1 MSNGIT
7 SLVKPVSYEETLASL
22 PPRRSPY
29 EAFSYLLQPPS
40 VRDRAPAQP
49 APMPPIEIAP
59 MPMPTDPIAGQPMPT
74 QPPPSDPITGQ
85 PMPTQP
91 SPSDPVATQ
100 PPPPA
105 RPPMQTDP
113 TPTPDPMP
121 VIPEAFDPTVP
132 VVDPMQPERPDPIID
147 TKKTPTTLAELEA
160 MLGYKW
166 IKNEDTSPIRN
177 TMYTDQDHLRNL
189 ARQYGI
195 ALPPDAP
202 IDMTGFEDP
211 PLDSTPPVGTTPP
224 VNMPAPGTVINLPF
238 GGSFTIPDDI
248 QERIDAAKAEQAG
261 TTPPPVTTP
270 TTPSLPP
277 VGTTIPLPFGGGLTV
292 TQDMQD
298 RINAAKAAVEAA
310 TTTTPRANIEPT
322 TRGRR
327 GVASSP
333 MVGGRRGLMVKQAQD
348 MQDRINEAMSQANA
362 NQSSTPM
369 IEPPAGASG
378 TIPEGAISEDLS
390 RIPMGGRRGLMSREG
405 IENLRKRVDEMR
417 TPPPTPMIELPA
429 GAPRTIP
436 EGAISEDLSRLP
448 QGFLVG
454 EPRPDVSP
462 DSPLGRMIAA
472 RKNYQDPSAPRLPQG
487 IVAGGPRPDGI
498 GGGGLLS
505 RILDDSVPVVS
516 PPSDDSLQ
524 RGIDNLRDI
533 FGRASEGE
541 DRSSG
546 SEDMFSKLRDSLR
559 PTDTRDPRR
568 LPPTLPI
575 NVGQQRAPQLPMPR
589 RLPTPVPNLP
599 DFLQRDPN
607 IFSRSQ
613 PIDERL
619 EEVKRV
625 IAEMQRGPTPKLPRR
640 RIPINTDKLRRGRR

>member
-1 MSNGIT
+1 MIQRPRGIG
-7 SLVKPVSYEETLASL
+7 SLTPSYDYQSL
-22 PPRRSPY
+22 SQMGDPLVMARARREYAPQRYSQ
-29 EAFSYLLQPPS
+29 FDYLLDPVAS
-40 VRDRAPAQP
+40 RDVAPAP
-49 APMPPIEIAP
+49 AP
-59 MPMPTDPIAGQPMPT
+59 MPMPTQPMPT
-74 QPPPSDPITGQ
+74 QPMPSDPITGQ

-91 SPSDPVATQ
+91 PPSDPVATQ
-100 PPPPA
+100 PPPA

-113 TPTPDPMP
+113 TPQPDPTP
-121 VIPEAFDPTVP
+121 VTPEAFDPTVP

-147 TKKTPTTLAELEA
+147 TKPTPTTLAELEA
-160 MLGYKW
+160 MLGITFDPNYNPSGGG
-166 IKNEDTSPIRN
+166 IGR
-177 TMYTDQDHLRNL
+177 TMQYTPQDHIRRM
-189 ARQYGI
+189 AAQFGI
-195 ALPPDAP
+195 TLPAASAA
-202 IDMTGFEDP
+202 TP
-211 PLDSTPPVGTTPP
+211 PVETTPPVGTPP
-224 VNMPAPGTVINLPF
+224 TNMPAPGTVINLPF

-261 TTPPPVTTP
+261 TTPPPVAPP
-270 TTPSLPP
+270 TMPSLPP

-298 RINAAKAAVEAA
+298 RINDAKAAVEAA

-348 MQDRINEAMSQANA
+348 LQDRINAARAQANA

-619 EEVKRV
+619 EEAKRV